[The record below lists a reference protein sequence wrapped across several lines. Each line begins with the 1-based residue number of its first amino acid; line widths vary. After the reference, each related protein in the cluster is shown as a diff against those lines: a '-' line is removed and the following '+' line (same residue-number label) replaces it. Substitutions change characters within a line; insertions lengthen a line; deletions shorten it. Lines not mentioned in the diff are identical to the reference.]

1 MGNENQ
7 KQRQTYTL
15 EAATKKEF
23 ILSAT
28 DYYFVRRLE
37 IPLISPAINKI
48 DTLWCDK
55 DVSQTAAV
63 YTMQGFCTLLF

>member
-7 KQRQTYTL
+7 KQYQTQAL
-15 EAATKKEF
+15 ETVTKKGF
-23 ILSAT
+23 VLSAT
-28 DYYFVRRLE
+28 DNYFVRGLE
-37 IPLISPAINKI
+37 IPLISPTINKI
-48 DTLWCDK
+48 DALWCDK